1 MDFFFFLAKEYFRGG
16 MIGAAFGLGT
26 ARNTLG
32 SAWYIPLVA
41 LIYYTLDGDRT
52 REGSLMIT
60 ALPPKRPVLYPY

>member
-1 MDFFFFLAKEYFRGG
+1 

-32 SAWYIPLVA
+32 SAWYSIGSLTP
-41 LIYYTLDGDRT
+41 IYTLDGDRT

-60 ALPPKRPVLYPY
+60 ALPPKRPVLYSY